1 MTCFT
6 LDKLIEAENTIWRSC
21 S

>member
-6 LDKLIEAENTIWRSC
+6 LDKLEEGADTIWRSW